1 MDAGWL
7 PLRGAGTPKEHKI
20 QGCVTP
26 NHHSPA
32 APELPSRGATTIMG
46 SPALLAWQIF
56 HRTYAHK
63 YKNAA
68 ADYYICYGIFI

>member
-1 MDAGWL
+1 
-7 PLRGAGTPKEHKI
+7 
-20 QGCVTP
+20 
-26 NHHSPA
+26 
-32 APELPSRGATTIMG
+32 MG

-68 ADYYICYGIFI
+68 ADCYICYGIFI

>member
-1 MDAGWL
+1 
-7 PLRGAGTPKEHKI
+7 
-20 QGCVTP
+20 
-26 NHHSPA
+26 
-32 APELPSRGATTIMG
+32 MG